1 MDNNA
6 NVGAAKRKV
15 EAALEHAEEQL
26 ENLKQQMQMVSKRSL
41 FWPLHMLV
49 CCRLNKRRL
58 KRRRTMCIWTPK
70 LRNSMTHT
78 LS

>member
-26 ENLKQQMQMVSKRSL
+26 ENLKQQMQMVTKDI
-41 FWPLHMLV
+41 
-49 CCRLNKRRL
+49 
-58 KRRRTMCIWTPK
+58 MC
-70 LRNSMTHT
+70 SMCNMHV
-78 LS
+78 L